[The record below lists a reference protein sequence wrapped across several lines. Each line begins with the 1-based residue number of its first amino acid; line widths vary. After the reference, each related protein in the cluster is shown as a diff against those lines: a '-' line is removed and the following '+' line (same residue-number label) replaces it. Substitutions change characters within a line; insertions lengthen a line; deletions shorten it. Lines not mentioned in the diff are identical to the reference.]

1 MTTSVV
7 LQRFYS
13 PPNLIDL
20 DDLDPSLAGVINTLA
35 KRIEYDDVRTVLPAK
50 TSGTTRWYGL
60 APSDRQARLLRDE
73 MRSWLGSPISGGVE
87 EVRAAVDELDAMALD
102 LVPGGSV
109 LRADVPSIWLGSAQ
123 RNVGL
128 LANVWALSP
137 PRESDVPRP
146 TGRVLRQF
154 FEAIL
159 TTDRSG
165 AEDALDEIRAR
176 ALLTPTNI
184 RFLLVHLLS
193 DLGSPEELINH
204 PSLHG
209 ITFLARPIPVTERL
223 AEAANGIFLE
233 PQVAGPRDW
242 KAAFDA
248 IEDIWPYLVTSSEQ
262 VTSEASARCFAVR
275 EHFQLEP
282 NLSTLTEII
291 SRYPG
296 DPVLE
301 DLRTHGLNEADND
314 RPPTQI
320 GSHEAVGELL
330 PSPRQ
335 LLDAGDYWMALR
347 SAIDDSPASRVS
359 AEVAL
364 VSAVALNDSSAG
376 ALALTLIGS
385 LDSHDR
391 DELLALALHR
401 EFYDRLERLTSD
413 ARIPTGWLE
422 WIEGN
427 WDDRPDLLAEWSR
440 HWSRRDFLASE
451 AQDVQ
456 LAILDGLND
465 ERRPRLR
472 NGLPVLIDWMVD
484 GGLPVGCI
492 GLAVMTLEIILD
504 SSPGSGERRVGLAL
518 VEQVLLVG
526 PDKEEYADLATSI
539 MGQFER
545 LGPRDIQ
552 WLTEC
557 VDLFVLS
564 SSPDPNLRSQL
575 VTLAAHCA
583 RAWVDRLSSTD
594 LTLLRQVFAEA
605 NIPFDATVAAE
616 PTETD
621 PVPPGIRT
629 VGIYSLLEGALR
641 VAASRVKSIFP
652 GIEVRTSSDHVNS
665 ENLIALARN
674 SDVVVVQTSHAK
686 HAAFHA
692 INAAVADRSQIILVH
707 GRGASAIVRA
717 LLDSL
722 TTPEADTAA

>member
-1 MTTSVV
+1 
-7 LQRFYS
+7 
-13 PPNLIDL
+13 
-20 DDLDPSLAGVINTLA
+20 
-35 KRIEYDDVRTVLPAK
+35 
-50 TSGTTRWYGL
+50 
-60 APSDRQARLLRDE
+60 
-73 MRSWLGSPISGGVE
+73 
-87 EVRAAVDELDAMALD
+87 
-102 LVPGGSV
+102 
-109 LRADVPSIWLGSAQ
+109 
-123 RNVGL
+123 
-128 LANVWALSP
+128 
-137 PRESDVPRP
+137 VPRP

-159 TTDRSG
+159 TADRSG
-165 AEDALDEIRAR
+165 AEEALDEIRAR

-193 DLGSPEELINH
+193 DLGSPEELVDH

-209 ITFLARPIPVTERL
+209 ITFLARPIAVTERL
-223 AEAANGIFLE
+223 ADAANEMFLK
-233 PQVAGPRDW
+233 PQVAGPHDW

-248 IEDIWPYLVTSSEQ
+248 IEEIWPYLVTSSEQ
-262 VTSEASARCFAVR
+262 VTSEATARCFAVR
-275 EHFQLEP
+275 EHFQPEP
-282 NLSTLTEII
+282 NLSALTEIM
-291 SRYPG
+291 SRYPD
-296 DPVLE
+296 DPVLGN
-301 DLRTHGLNEADND
+301 LRPHGLNEADND

-320 GSHEAVGELL
+320 GSHEAVSELP

-335 LLDAGDYWMALR
+335 LLDAGNYWGALR
-347 SAIDDSPASRVS
+347 SAIGDSTASRVS

-364 VSAVALNDSSAG
+364 VSAAALNDSSAA
-376 ALALTLIGS
+376 ALALALIES

-401 EFYDRLERLTSD
+401 EFFERLERLTSD
-413 ARIPTGWLE
+413 ARVPAGWLE

-440 HWSRRDFLASE
+440 HWSRRDFLESE
-451 AQDVQ
+451 AEDVQ
-456 LAILDGLND
+456 LALLDGLND

-484 GGLPVGCI
+484 GGLPVGCVR
-492 GLAVMTLEIILD
+492 LAVTILEIVLD
-504 SSPGSGERRVGLAL
+504 SSPGFKERQVGLAL

-526 PDKEEYADLATSI
+526 PNGEEYTDLATSI
-539 MGQFER
+539 MAQFER

-575 VTLAAHCA
+575 VTRAANSA

-594 LTLLRQVFAEA
+594 VTLLRQVFAEA
-605 NIPFDATVAAE
+605 NIPFDATVDAE
-616 PTETD
+616 PALTD
-621 PVPPGIRT
+621 PMPPGIRT
-629 VGIYSLLEGALR
+629 IGIYSLLEGALR
-641 VAASRVKSIFP
+641 VAASRVKAMLP
-652 GIEVRTSSDHVNS
+652 GIEVRTSSDHVNG

-674 SDVVVVQTSHAK
+674 SDVVVVQTSHAT

-692 INAAVADRSQIILVH
+692 INAAVADRSQVILVH

-722 TTPEADTAA
+722 TSQEADTAA